1 MEACRLTYPPV
12 LCCCK
17 YRATTT
23 GLTSRLCLA
32 IDLCDGSVVDRLSG
46 TIGEFAP
53 NKNIIQWNIN
63 GNPLSGSMPAS
74 ISEMD
79 GLIVLTLSETSLSG
93 SMPSSI
99 GMLSNLRHSLYM
111 STLFSGEAIPEYFV
125 LCDL

>member
-1 MEACRLTYPPV
+1 M
-12 LCCCK
+12 
-17 YRATTT
+17 
-23 GLTSRLCLA
+23 
-32 IDLCDGSVVDRLSG
+32 DRLSG